1 MIPTAIF
8 TLLLLT
14 LLSFHRKRSDLG
26 RVLFTVSLVATL
38 LLFLHHVTDPLGLSF

>member
-14 LLSFHRKRSDLG
+14 LLSFRKERSDLG
-26 RVLFTVSLVATL
+26 RIMFTVSLVATL
-38 LLFLHHVTDPLGLSF
+38 LLFLHHMTDPLGLSF

>member
-14 LLSFHRKRSDLG
+14 LLSFRKERSDLG
-26 RVLFTVSLVATL
+26 RIMFAVSLVATL